1 VTRIAWGQPN
11 SREAVGRRTFW
22 QQGPIP
28 SFLAINRR
36 HSVLSLPALLKLT
49 ACSGSGVCVQGDDV
63 DILIITKE
71 GIKLD
76 KLELKRD

>member
-1 VTRIAWGQPN
+1 MHPCRPPYLTVLRPT
-11 SREAVGRRTFW
+11 
-22 QQGPIP
+22 GP
-28 SFLAINRR
+28 
-36 HSVLSLPALLKLT
+36 PACL
-49 ACSGSGVCVQGDDV
+49 QGDDV